1 MSNIF
6 PSLESIPV
14 IDSAPIGVKFTTI
27 EHRLD
32 SFLEQLEDS
41 NYTDHRIHCTIE
53 DEYIDFLN
61 YDHMYDSYNRKIFLK
76 IWTNERFL
84 RGFLHVLR
92 KKQLKISML
101 EIICFNKIAYD
112 YIANYGETNYDISNL
127 FLQIASYMNR
137 DVIVPLQAI
146 STETVATSIAIAARS
161 SYNEQEKVERLN
173 NHLINYEQEF
183 TVKEIIYIYS
193 KFYMNDFSTLFLY
206 TITGESKKLEEKQKR
221 TWDNICSAIITIL
234 DSMPSVEI
242 LKVIK
247 HYGGYLDIHD
257 NIQIRIKLK
266 SLEKAPQFQRIAHV
280 IHDVEMNYGYAI
292 P

>member
-92 KKQLKISML
+92 KKQFKISML

-112 YIANYGETNYDISNL
+112 YIASYGEKNYDISNL

-206 TITGESKKLEEKQKR
+206 TITGETKKLDEKQKR

-242 LKVIK
+242 AKVIK

-257 NIQIRIKLK
+257 SILIRIKLK
-266 SLEKAPQFQRIAHV
+266 SLEKAPQFQRIVHV